1 MEPTRRIEIW
11 FFIGL
16 LLLVYGVLI
25 LGAGVYHFVYPP
37 PSDIALR
44 ELHSDLWWGA
54 LLMVLGGF
62 YCVKFRPSRTIP
74 GEKDESHRDS

>member
-25 LGAGVYHFVYPP
+25 LGAGLYHLVNPP
-37 PSDIALR
+37 PADLALR

-54 LLMVLGGF
+54 LLILIGGF
-62 YCVKFRPSRTIP
+62 YCVKFRPSRTAT
-74 GEKDESHRDS
+74 GEGRESRHD